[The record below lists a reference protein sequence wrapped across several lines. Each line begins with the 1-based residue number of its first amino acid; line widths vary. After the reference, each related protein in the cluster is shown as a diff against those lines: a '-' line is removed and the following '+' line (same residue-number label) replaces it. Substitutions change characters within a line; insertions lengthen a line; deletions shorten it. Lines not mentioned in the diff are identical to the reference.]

1 MGWGR
6 GEESAIILFTC
17 LCKGEKMKN
26 GKKREGRGG
35 EGRGWEGRGMSHMR
49 NREINV

>member
-26 GKKREGRGG
+26 GKEREGMGG
-35 EGRGWEGRGMSHMR
+35 DGRGMSHMR